1 MLGAQTT
8 WERTTMAQADTVRQR
23 ARDADELIDD
33 MEPPSMF
40 RKMLPNMMKM
50 VPPLM
55 LMGLMVLLVG
65 LGLGI
70 WGADLVGDGIGTAPG
85 EGSFEDLKDAQVL
98 SAWLQPFLFLGMGLI
113 LFSISVTLLSIATG
127 LRKTASNIAG
137 LIVEHESV
145 ER

>member
-1 MLGAQTT
+1 MAQTN
-8 WERTTMAQADTVRQR
+8 TVRQR
-23 ARDADELIDD
+23 AEDTDELIDK

-40 RKMLPNMMKM
+40 AKMLPKMMKM

-55 LMGLMVLLVG
+55 LMGILILATG

-85 EGSFEDLKDAQVL
+85 DGSFTDLKDAQVL

-113 LFSISVTLLSIATG
+113 LFSISITLLGIATG
-127 LRKTASNIAG
+127 LRKIAG
-137 LIVEHESV
+137 NVVGLILEHEPTQ
-145 ER
+145 